1 MGINSDAAAA
11 HRQIDALPDIREVMQ
26 KQQTVAK
33 ATTDIFSAVRT
44 ISGNMAADALK
55 EQETARAEAL
65 NNLSPEQQMHYANL
79 DDTGKTLFLLNNSE
93 SFQTAYA
100 KARDWGVGGSNSRA
114 LNAATTLITGA
125 LGGQSDLQA
134 AAIGQQFGHGENKN
148 EAAQILGHFA
158 LGATLAYING
168 SSPALG
174 ATLAYING
182 SSPALGATLAYI
194 NGSSPALGATLAY
207 INGSSPA
214 LGATL
219 AYINGSSPALGATLA
234 YINGSSPALGATLAY
249 INGSSPAS
257 GGSTAVAAEK
267 AAQQYNCMITTKQNS
282 KSNKITIIFPK
293 LSKKVFRYNTTFQF
307 FPFPNIYAENYLC
320 QCKRYSLCR
329 SKRLY

>member
-219 AYINGSSPALGATLA
+219 AYINGSSPA
-234 YINGSSPALGATLAY
+234 
-249 INGSSPAS
+249 S